1 MNRSFTTRSNNH
13 KGQAALDLVLLKW
26 DDTILPAGFDP
37 NDLPGGGSFDN
48 LVSQNE
54 LDGVLLNW
62 GNGTSPVATSIPELA
77 SFALLAFSGL
87 VLAARR

>member
-1 MNRSFTTRSNNH
+1 MP
-13 KGQAALDLVLLKW
+13 
-26 DDTILPAGFDP
+26 PAGFDP
-37 NDLPGGGSFDN
+37 NAVPGSNPFDN

-62 GNGTSPVATSIPELA
+62 GTGTSPVATAIPELA

-87 VLAARR
+87 VLAVRR